1 MEDTPAG
8 LVGRSREWDALVEV
22 ARSGRGVALVHGPHR
37 SGITALVTALA
48 DEVGGRV
55 LRCGAGT
62 RHVQFQEVAR
72 FVGGDAAGRPISSWS
87 NALERIRRMSDPLVV
102 IDDIGNVLTDAPD
115 LPEALARSVDMGT
128 GPVLVLAGS
137 PSSSVLGLLG
147 HGSPLFGKVSMAL
160 TPAALEPSDVARLWR
175 AEQPLASLWIDAALG
190 PLPGYRPLVD
200 PPGDDLADWLCSHV
214 LAAGSP
220 VVDAAAATVPDLL
233 RGVDAAL
240 GRSILD
246 VVAAA
251 ALTADAIAEA
261 VGVPLD
267 DALTALHALER
278 SGTLVRVRD
287 LLRERRDTYDL
298 SDPHLRFWLSMVA
311 PHRSTLMA
319 GRAAEMWASGGEAA
333 WTTNVLERRWSAVVR
348 QHVLRSGVGS
358 WETSPIAGVGASPG
372 ADLVA
377 VDADR
382 TVVVLG
388 RCAIGPLGL
397 VDLREIEDLR
407 DSLGVPSATIV
418 LASATDIDPAVEEA
432 DAVVLTPGDVYGLA

>member
-1 MEDTPAG
+1 VEDAPAG
-8 LVGRSREWDALVEV
+8 LVGRNREWDALLDV

-48 DEVGGRV
+48 HEVGGRV
-55 LRCGAGT
+55 LRCGPGT

-102 IDDIGNVLTDAPD
+102 IDDIGNVLSDAPD

-137 PSSSVLGLLG
+137 PSSAVLGLLG

-160 TPAALEPSDVARLWR
+160 TPTALEPSDVARLWS
-175 AEQPLASLWIDAALG
+175 AERPLASLWIDAALG

-200 PPGDDLADWLCSHV
+200 PPADDLADWLCSHV

-220 VVDAAAATVPDLL
+220 VVDAAAASVPDLL

-251 ALTADAIAEA
+251 ALTADAIAET

-298 SDPHLRFWLSMVA
+298 ADPHLRFWLSLVA
-311 PHRSTLMA
+311 PHRSALMA
-319 GRAAEMWASGGEAA
+319 GHAAEMWVSGGEAV
-333 WTTNVLERRWSAVVR
+333 WTSNVLARRWSAVVR
-348 QHVLRSGVGS
+348 QHVLRSGVGP
-358 WETSPIAGVGASPG
+358 WETSPIATVGASPG

-382 TVVVLG
+382 VVVALG
-388 RCAIGPLGL
+388 RAAIGPLGL

-407 DSLGVPSATIV
+407 ASLGVPSATIV
-418 LASATDIDPAVEEA
+418 LASATEVDPAVE
-432 DAVVLTPGDVYGLA
+432 DAGAVALTPGDVYGIA